1 MGVTPHSPWE
11 VSAHPL
17 CASLPSRLILSKVAP
32 GGQVV
37 VGLKVALTPKAK
49 PGQTIT
55 LHSVQRHAAS
65 KQIVGGVALHM

>member
-1 MGVTPHSPWE
+1 
-11 VSAHPL
+11 
-17 CASLPSRLILSKVAP
+17 LILSKVAP